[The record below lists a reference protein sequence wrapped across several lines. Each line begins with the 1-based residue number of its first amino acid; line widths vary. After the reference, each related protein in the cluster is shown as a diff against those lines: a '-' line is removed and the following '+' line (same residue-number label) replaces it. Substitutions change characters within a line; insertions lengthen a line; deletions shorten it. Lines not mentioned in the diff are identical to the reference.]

1 MEKKLEKSCEP
12 ENLIVGERYC
22 ISSTNIVD
30 KFIFIVDNIEN
41 EWVNFTYLDGSKGSI
56 SVKNGFHVYEFTL
69 SSLEKELL

>member
-1 MEKKLEKSCEP
+1 MAKKLKKRCEP

-22 ISSTNIVD
+22 ISSTSIVD

-41 EWVNFTYLDGSKGSI
+41 GWASFTYLDGSKGSI
-56 SVKNGFHVYEFTL
+56 SVKNGFPVYEFTF